1 MSQRQSVTRNLWPF
15 PHDRSSSSKQ
25 ATRKRPQGR
34 WRLSSQCVSCFI
46 SWGRGNI
53 WVTEY
58 PQSMHSLIH
67 HLWLLLFSAKKTWS
81 SANKNNNQRWVAAKA
96 KLQQQKLLK
105 RPFANLSLCAC
116 FLPLHLFL
124 YFFIFVSWKL
134 TARLLNGLA
143 AGRRNS
149 TALFL
154 WVPTVRSTAAADVWR
169 LTEPKLWQMNWVSQ
183 DDHFDVFQ
191 KVFPKKKQFLS
202 CLVWMLLFWALV
214 RCEVNLGW
222 VCQSP

>member
-1 MSQRQSVTRNLWPF
+1 MFYFV
-15 PHDRSSSSKQ
+15 
-25 ATRKRPQGR
+25 GEGEY
-34 WRLSSQCVSCFI
+34 LSIHNQWIHWFI
-46 SWGRGNI
+46 TSGF
-53 WVTEY
+53 
-58 PQSMHSLIH
+58 
-67 HLWLLLFSAKKTWS
+67 LLFSAKKTWS
-81 SANKNNNQRWVAAKA
+81 SANKNNNQRWVVAKA

-191 KVFPKKKQFLS
+191 KVFPNKKNNS
-202 CLVWMLLFWALV
+202 CPV
-214 RCEVNLGW
+214 
-222 VCQSP
+222 